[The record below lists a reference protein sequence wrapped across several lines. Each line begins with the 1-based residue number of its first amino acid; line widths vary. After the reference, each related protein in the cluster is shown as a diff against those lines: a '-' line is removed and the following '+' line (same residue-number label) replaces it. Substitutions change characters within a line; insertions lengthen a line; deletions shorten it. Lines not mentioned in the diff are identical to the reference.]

1 MPAAIF
7 AASAAEVATPSF
19 GTAIPYASHTILPS
33 GAVSAVRP
41 SALTVSRTRLTS
53 VRLLI
58 VFFFLEAFVSDDF
71 FGAQR
76 GDLLRAVAELCEDLV
91 GVLAEQRRAFHVG
104 GAVGHFDR
112 IA

>member
-58 VFFFLEAFVSDDF
+58 VLFSWRLSFQMTFSVRSA
-71 FGAQR
+71 A
-76 GDLLRAVAELCEDLV
+76 
-91 GVLAEQRRAFHVG
+91 
-104 GAVGHFDR
+104 
-112 IA
+112 I